1 MYVGYEIHSSICPS
15 PPRFGGVYMYR
26 YAVKKKASKMAFK
39 SNNFGGMD
47 LEAAAFD
54 DDELEDDLLGGGEMF
69 CAMSAPLDGA
79 LKQSRRRGSSDS
91 SPSVSALAV
100 ETAQV
105 CSSKCFWRVS
115 VNHAHVP
122 LLHCTCIHLLHSP
135 TLCDCGLANVH
146 VYMLLCIYVRI
157 HWRHGLNFNDV
168 QFSLCGCAG

>member
-15 PPRFGGVYMYR
+15 PPRFGGGVYMYR

-39 SNNFGGMD
+39 SSNLGGMD

-54 DDELEDDLLGGGEMF
+54 DDELGDVLLEGGEMF

-105 CSSKCFWRVS
+105 CSSKCFWRVLS
-115 VNHAHVP
+115 TMHMYPCYIVRVYTLA
-122 LLHCTCIHLLHSP
+122 TFTHS
-135 TLCDCGLANVH
+135 
-146 VYMLLCIYVRI
+146 
-157 HWRHGLNFNDV
+157 
-168 QFSLCGCAG
+168 SL